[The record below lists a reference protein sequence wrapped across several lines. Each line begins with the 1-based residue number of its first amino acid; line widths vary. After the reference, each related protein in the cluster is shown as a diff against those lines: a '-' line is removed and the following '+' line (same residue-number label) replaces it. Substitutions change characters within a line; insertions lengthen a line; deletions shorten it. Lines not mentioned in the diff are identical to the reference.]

1 MNPKD
6 SLGTYILN
14 LYMYILIYWASL
26 VAQRLKHLPGMRETW
41 VRSLGQEDPLEKENG
56 KHSSTLAWRIP
67 WREATTKQFIKVVG
81 QYTLQIA
88 MYEDLSYYEFLQ
100 AQGIVNSFICHM
112 VIMKWYLT
120 FVF

>member
-1 MNPKD
+1 MA
-6 SLGTYILN
+6 I
-14 LYMYILIYWASL
+14 
-26 VAQRLKHLPGMRETW
+26 
-41 VRSLGQEDPLEKENG
+41 
-56 KHSSTLAWRIP
+56 HSSTLAWRIP